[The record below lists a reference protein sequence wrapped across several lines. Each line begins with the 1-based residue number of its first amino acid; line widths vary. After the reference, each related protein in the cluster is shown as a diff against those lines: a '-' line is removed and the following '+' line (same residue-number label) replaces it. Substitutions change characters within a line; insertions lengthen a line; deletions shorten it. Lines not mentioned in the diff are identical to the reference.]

1 MSKRS
6 FGWVSLLVLPL
17 VVLSFQNCS
26 DFTLQNQILS
36 GASLLNSQESLD
48 NKVLASLIDSEASG
62 SSLVRWY
69 KQGQP
74 SYVDKIY
81 AGSDQLSFVVAFDR
95 TMTGRVFAANSGSD
109 NTEETNITISGG
121 KIRVNRIFSAGN
133 LAYADVNLPSMGNIV
148 VVGLGTTSD
157 PSKFSLEVNG
167 VLQTITVNKTGSPQ
181 EFSYVTKALVAGS
194 TGGKVY
200 EYAVYT
206 SKLSN
211 AQLNSMSRYV
221 GESVGSTQVI
231 FDPAVL
237 DESSDGGT
245 TVDNSKFLAAKA
257 VIDNNCLSCH
267 GSGSSNGDFSNMT
280 QAKMINK
287 GFVVAKAPLS
297 SSLYYRLSGSQGSGN
312 KNMPQGGSLSAAQVQ
327 AVYDWIANIQ

>member
-17 VVLSFQNCS
+17 AVLSFQNCS
-26 DFTLQNQILS
+26 DFTLQNEILS
-36 GASLLNSQESLD
+36 GASLINSQASLD
-48 NKVLASLIDSEASG
+48 SQLLSSLIDPNASG

-69 KQGQP
+69 KEGQP
-74 SYVDKIY
+74 SYVDKVY
-81 AGSDQLSFVVAFDR
+81 AGADQLSFVVAFDR

-109 NTEETNITISGG
+109 NTEETNITVSDG
-121 KIRVNRIFSAGN
+121 KIRVNRIFSSGN
-133 LAYADVNLPSMGNIV
+133 LAYADVNLPSLGDV
-148 VVGLGTTSD
+148 VVVALATTSD

-167 VLQTITVNKTGSPQ
+167 VLQTITINKTGSPQ
-181 EFSYVTKALVAGS
+181 DFSYVTKAFVTGS

-200 EYAVYT
+200 EYAVYI

-211 AQLNSMSRYV
+211 AQLNTMSRYV
-221 GESVGSTQVI
+221 GGNVGSTQVI

-237 DESSDGGT
+237 DQGSDGGT

-257 VIDNNCLSCH
+257 VIDSNCLSCH
-267 GSGSSNGDFSNMT
+267 GSGSSSGDFSNMT
-280 QAKMINK
+280 QVKMINK
-287 GFVVAKAPLS
+287 GMVVAKAPLS
-297 SSLYYRLSGSQGSGN
+297 SPLYYRLKGSQGGGN